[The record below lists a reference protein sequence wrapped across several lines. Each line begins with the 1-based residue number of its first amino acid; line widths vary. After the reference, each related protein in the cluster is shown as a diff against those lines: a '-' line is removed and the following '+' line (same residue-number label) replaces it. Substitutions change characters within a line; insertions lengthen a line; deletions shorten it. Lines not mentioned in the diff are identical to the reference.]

1 MQVGLICDPNRDY
14 DVNNRS
20 IFDTS
25 IQTVL
30 VENSQSMNENVFIK
44 NNRMLFDMI
53 QTVLMRTIDR

>member
-1 MQVGLICDPNRDY
+1 MQVGLICDLNRDY

-30 VENSQSMNENVFIK
+30 VENSQSMNV
-44 NNRMLFDMI
+44 NNRSIFDISI
-53 QTVLMRTIDR
+53 QTILVRIVNR